1 MLTAVI
7 DYKSGNLHSAVKAF
21 EKIADENSLGSVEI
35 TSDPDIISNADRL
48 VLPGDGAFPACKNA
62 LERSEVFEALKYAV
76 CAKGTPFLGIC
87 VGMQLMANQG
97 SEFELTNGL
106 GWING
111 EVEKIK
117 VDDPKL
123 KIPHMGWNDI
133 IIDCDHPILKEI
145 RDGDHFYFVHS
156 YQMKVFS
163 KEQRL
168 AHASYG
174 GDITAIVAKDNMAGL
189 QFHPEKSSHSGMK
202 IIQNFLAWAP

>member
-1 MLTAVI
+1 
-7 DYKSGNLHSAVKAF
+7 
-21 EKIADENSLGSVEI
+21 
-35 TSDPDIISNADRL
+35 
-48 VLPGDGAFPACKNA
+48 
-62 LERSEVFEALKYAV
+62 
-76 CAKGTPFLGIC
+76 
-87 VGMQLMANQG
+87 MANQG
-97 SEFELTNGL
+97 SEFQLTNGL

-145 RDGDHFYFVHS
+145 KDGDHFYFVHS
-156 YQMKVFS
+156 YQMNVFS
-163 KEQRL
+163 IEQRL